1 MKKLLDY
8 IKGSII
14 EMKKVTWPSRKE
26 ALNYTVLI
34 VIITIAVAIFLGSLD
49 FIFSK
54 ILEIVI
60 NNQ

>member
-1 MKKLLDY
+1 MKKLLKY
-8 IKGSII
+8 IKDSMI

-54 ILEIVI
+54 ILEIVV
-60 NNQ
+60 NN

>member
-1 MKKLLDY
+1 MKKLIKY
-8 IKGSII
+8 IKDSMI

-54 ILEIVI
+54 ILEIVV
-60 NNQ
+60 NN

>member
-1 MKKLLDY
+1 MKKLIKY
-8 IKGSII
+8 IKDSII

-34 VIITIAVAIFLGSLD
+34 VIITIAVAIFLGGLD

-54 ILEIVI
+54 ILEIVV
-60 NNQ
+60 NN